1 MPAGQ
6 TVFLCHHVST
16 TAMPFATKKFAID
29 LGNNNTL
36 LADERQLLATQPSF
50 IAFEESSGRPVA
62 VGVDA
67 YEIFE
72 KHPDRL
78 KTVKPLRWGVI
89 ADYDAAHAMIRELVK
104 RHCPTAWWESF
115 EHVVSGVPYDTT
127 EVERRALRQALEQFR
142 ARKTN
147 LFFEPLAAA
156 TGMGLDIR
164 TPEGKLLVD
173 IGGGITEMVVISLS
187 GIAVFHS
194 TKVAGDALTESLQD
208 HFRRAHNLAVGWR
221 TAEQIKIQAGSV
233 VAPAQLEWVNVKG
246 KDLMKGIPVTR
257 TISVGELAEVLDKP
271 FQHIEA
277 GILHTLEVCPP
288 ELAADI
294 YKSGVYVTGGS
305 ALLRGMQTRLQNKL
319 NLRVQIDAHPLTSVS
334 KGVTRALR
342 EPARF
347 RPVLFD

>member
-1 MPAGQ
+1 MKMA
-6 TVFLCHHVST
+6 L
-16 TAMPFATKKFAID
+16 ATKKFAID

-36 LADERQLLATQPSF
+36 LANEQQLLASQPSF
-50 IAFEESSGRPVA
+50 IAFEETSGRPVA
-62 VGVDA
+62 VGTDA
-67 YEIFE
+67 YDIFE

-89 ADYDAAHAMIRELVK
+89 ADFDSAHSMIGELVK
-104 RHCPTAWWESF
+104 RHCPLAWWEQF
-115 EHVVSGVPYDTT
+115 DHVVSGVPYDTT

-142 ARKTN
+142 ARKTH
-147 LFFEPLAAA
+147 LFYEPLAAA

-194 TKVAGDALTESLQD
+194 TKVAGDALTEALQD

-221 TAEQIKIQAGSV
+221 TTERIKIHAGSV
-233 VAPAQLEWVNVKG
+233 VVPDRHEQVAVKG
-246 KDLMKGIPVTR
+246 KDLVEGIPVTR
-257 TISVGELAEVLDKP
+257 MIAAGELAAVLDGP
-271 FQHIEA
+271 FRQIED
-277 GILHTLEVCPP
+277 GILQTLEICPP

-294 YKSGVYVTGGS
+294 HQSGIYVTGGS
-305 ALLRGMQTRLQNKL
+305 ALLHGVQTRLREKL
-319 NLRVQIDAHPLTSVS
+319 GLPVHIDPQALTSVS
-334 KGVTRALR
+334 EGVARALR

-347 RPVLFD
+347 RSVLFE